1 MHSFARIFKY
11 VKPQWRRV
19 TVIIFAVFVIAI
31 LFAGSF
37 ATIIP
42 LLKVMM
48 GQEGLHGWANR
59 KICDWRY
66 DVEFYV
72 PELADFTDS
81 NNPDLANYL
90 LITNVGDKG
99 KAIQSGLEI
108 QDQIIG
114 VGELVPNSEIPI
126 NRALLLRELA
136 NLPDE
141 AELDL
146 LIRKMDSSTEKL
158 TLNTGKNKWYKN
170 AAASAARFT
179 ISFVPQSNSKGD
191 KEKAIA
197 LIIVFMGFVT
207 IGRCFAR
214 YVQQYM
220 SNKVMEVS
228 VAGLRKDAFEHVV
241 DMPVGFFSQK
251 GTSDTTSRLIGDING
266 TGTGVK
272 ILLGKAIRE
281 PMKAIACLVVAMI
294 ISWQLVL
301 IFFLCAPFT
310 IGLGAVLGR
319 RMKKF
324 TKKSLISN
332 ALMLG
337 KLEGVI
343 GALRVVKVYNRQSD
357 EVESYHD
364 INQTYLKRVLR
375 VAKVNAST
383 NPIMEVIGMIAG
395 SAALLVGVHWISR
408 GHMDE
413 PSFFGLL
420 ILLGTAAESIRKSS
434 DVWNKI
440 QAANAAAERVFA
452 VIDEPIEQEAPDAK
466 ALVPLKNEIEF
477 KDIVFSYPGSKKPIL
492 KGLNLKV
499 KAGHNIAVV
508 GSNGSG
514 KTTLINLLPRFYNTD
529 SGKIMIDGQ
538 DIRKA
543 TLKSLR
549 NQIGMVTQNVTTFN
563 DTIAMNIAYGRP
575 DATKEEIIGAA
586 KRAYA
591 HEFIDPLPDGYDTVI
606 GEHGAGL
613 SGGQL
618 QRIVIARAILKDPAI
633 LIFDEAT
640 SQVDANSESKIHK
653 AIEEIMKDRTTFLIA
668 HRFSTV
674 VSADVIVVMDNG
686 RIIAQGQHEELIESC
701 ILYQSLYETQLI
713 APEKDD

>member
-11 VKPQWRRV
+11 VKPQWPRV
-19 TVIIFAVFVIAI
+19 VVVVLAVIVIAV

-37 ATIIP
+37 ANVIP

-66 DVEFYV
+66 EVKFYV
-72 PELADFTDS
+72 PESSDFADS
-81 NNPDLANYL
+81 NNLDIANYL
-90 LITNVGDKG
+90 LITNVDDKG
-99 KAIQSGLEI
+99 KAKQSNLQI

-114 VGELVPNSEIPI
+114 VNKLMPDGEKHI
-126 NRALLLRELA
+126 NRFLLLKELA
-136 NLPDE
+136 NAPQQATITLQV
-141 AELDL
+141 
-146 LIRKMDSSTEKL
+146 RKANNSIENL
-158 TLNTGKNKWYKN
+158 TLSTGKNPWHIG
-170 AAASAARFT
+170 SAIDTARWA
-179 ISFVPQSNSKGD
+179 ISFVPESNSKKG

-197 LIIVFMGFVT
+197 FIIIFMGFVT
-207 IGRCFAR
+207 IGRCLAR
-214 YVQQYM
+214 FVQQYM
-220 SNKVMEVS
+220 SNKIMEVS

-272 ILLGKAIRE
+272 ILLGKALRE
-281 PMKAIACLVVAMI
+281 PMKAIACLVAAMI

-310 IGLGAVLGR
+310 IGLGVVLGR

-343 GALRVVKVYNRQSD
+343 QALRVVKVYNRQND

-364 INQTYLKRVLR
+364 INKTYLKRALR

-383 NPIMEVIGMIAG
+383 NPIMEVIGMLAG
-395 SAALLVGVHWISR
+395 SAALLVGVHWITK
-408 GHMDE
+408 GNMDA

-420 ILLGTAAESIRKSS
+420 IFLGTAAESIRKSS

-452 VIDEPIEQEAPDAK
+452 VIDEPVEKENPDAK
-466 ALVPLKNEIEF
+466 ELVPLKNEIEF
-477 KDIVFSYPGSKKPIL
+477 KDVVFTYPGSKKPVL
-492 KGLNLKV
+492 KGVNLKV

-529 SGKIMIDGQ
+529 SGKILIDGQ
-538 DIRKA
+538 DISKA

-549 NQIGMVTQNVTTFN
+549 NQIGMVTQNVVTFN
-563 DTIAMNIAYGRP
+563 DTIAMNIAYGKP
-575 DATKEEIIGAA
+575 DASRKEIIDAA

-591 HEFIDPLPDGYDTVI
+591 HEFIEPLPNGYDTII

-618 QRIVIARAILKDPAI
+618 QRVVIARAILKNPAI

-653 AIEEIMKDRTTFLIA
+653 AIEQIMKNRTTFLIA

-674 VSADVIVVMDNG
+674 VSADVIVVMDDG
-686 RIIAQGQHEELIESC
+686 KIVAQGQHEELIQSC
-701 ILYQSLYETQLI
+701 LLYQSLYETQLI
-713 APEKDD
+713 APEKDS

>member
-1 MHSFARIFKY
+1 MHSFARIIKY
-11 VKPQWRRV
+11 VKPQWPRV
-19 TVIIFAVFVIAI
+19 VVVVLAVIVIAV

-37 ATIIP
+37 ATVIP

-66 DVEFYV
+66 EVKFYV
-72 PELADFTDS
+72 PESSDFADS
-81 NNPDLANYL
+81 NNLDIANYL
-90 LITNVGDKG
+90 LITNVDDKG
-99 KAIQSGLEI
+99 KAKQSNLQI

-114 VGELVPNSEIPI
+114 VNKLMPDGEKHI
-126 NRALLLRELA
+126 NRFLLLKELA
-136 NLPDE
+136 NAPQQATITLQV
-141 AELDL
+141 
-146 LIRKMDSSTEKL
+146 RKANNSIENL
-158 TLNTGKNKWYKN
+158 TLSTGKNPWHIG
-170 AAASAARFT
+170 SAIDTARWA
-179 ISFVPQSNSKGD
+179 ISFVPESNSKKG

-197 LIIVFMGFVT
+197 FIIIFMGFVT
-207 IGRCFAR
+207 IGRCLAR
-214 YVQQYM
+214 FVQQYM
-220 SNKVMEVS
+220 SNKIMEVS

-272 ILLGKAIRE
+272 ILLGKALRE
-281 PMKAIACLVVAMI
+281 PMKAIACLVAAMI

-310 IGLGAVLGR
+310 IGLGVVLGR

-343 GALRVVKVYNRQSD
+343 QALRVVKVYNRQND

-364 INQTYLKRVLR
+364 INKTYLKRALR

-383 NPIMEVIGMIAG
+383 NPIMEVIGMLAG
-395 SAALLVGVHWISR
+395 SAALLVGVHWITK
-408 GHMDE
+408 GNMDA

-420 ILLGTAAESIRKSS
+420 IFLGTAAESIRKSS

-452 VIDEPIEQEAPDAK
+452 VIDEPVEKENPDAK
-466 ALVPLKNEIEF
+466 ELVPLKNEIEF
-477 KDIVFSYPGSKKPIL
+477 KDVVFTYPGSKKPVL
-492 KGLNLKV
+492 KGVNLKV

-529 SGKIMIDGQ
+529 SGKILIDGQ
-538 DIRKA
+538 DISKA

-549 NQIGMVTQNVTTFN
+549 NQIGMVTQNVVTFN
-563 DTIAMNIAYGRP
+563 DTIAMNIAYGKP
-575 DATKEEIIGAA
+575 DASRKEIIDAA

-591 HEFIDPLPDGYDTVI
+591 HEFIEPLPNGYDTII

-618 QRIVIARAILKDPAI
+618 QRVVIARAILKNPAI

-653 AIEEIMKDRTTFLIA
+653 AIEQIMKNRTTFLIA

-674 VSADVIVVMDNG
+674 VSADVIVVMDDG
-686 RIIAQGQHEELIESC
+686 KIVAQGQHEELIQSC
-701 ILYQSLYETQLI
+701 LLYQSLYETQLI
-713 APEKDD
+713 APEKDS

>member
-11 VKPQWRRV
+11 VKPQWHRV
-19 TVIIFAVFVIAI
+19 VVVVLAVIVIAV

-37 ATIIP
+37 ATIGP

-66 DVEFYV
+66 EVKFYV

-81 NNPDLANYL
+81 NNSDIANYL
-90 LITNVGDKG
+90 LVTNVDDKG
-99 KAIQSGLEI
+99 KAKQSNLQI

-114 VGELVPNSEIPI
+114 VGRLMPDGKKHIK
-126 NRALLLRELA
+126 RFLLLRELA
-136 NLPDE
+136 NTSQQ
-141 AELDL
+141 AELTL
-146 LIRKMDSSTEKL
+146 LVRKMDRSTEKL
-158 TLNTGKNKWYKN
+158 TLNTGKDSWYVN
-170 AAASAARFT
+170 GVAGIARWA
-179 ISFVPQSNSKGD
+179 ISFVPQSNTRKNQD
-191 KEKAIA
+191 KAIMC
-197 LIIVFMGFVT
+197 IIIFMSFITV
-207 IGRCFAR
+207 GRCLAR
-214 YVQQYM
+214 FVQQYM
-220 SNKVMEVS
+220 SKKIMEVS

-241 DMPVGFFSQK
+241 DMPVGFFAQK
-251 GTSDTTSRLIGDING
+251 GTSDTTSRLIGDINR

-272 ILLGKAIRE
+272 ILLGKALRE
-281 PMKAIACLVVAMI
+281 PMKAIACLVAAMV

-310 IGLGAVLGR
+310 IGLGVVLGR

-343 GALRVVKVYNRQSD
+343 QALRVVKVYNRQND
-357 EVESYHD
+357 EVESYQN
-364 INQTYLKRVLR
+364 INKTYLKRALS
-375 VAKVNAST
+375 VAKIDSST
-383 NPIMEVIGMIAG
+383 GPIMEVIGMIAG

-408 GHMDE
+408 GYMDE
-413 PSFFGLL
+413 ASFFVLL
-420 ILLGTAAESIRKSS
+420 ILLGTAAESIRKAS

-452 VIDEPIEQEAPDAK
+452 VIDESVEQENPDAK
-466 ALVPLKNEIEF
+466 ELVPLKNEIEF
-477 KDIVFSYPGSKKPIL
+477 RDIVFTYPGSKKPVL
-492 KGLNLKV
+492 KGVNLKV

-514 KTTLINLLPRFYNTD
+514 KTTMINLLPRFYNTD
-529 SGKIMIDGQ
+529 SGKVLIDGQ
-538 DIRKA
+538 DISKA

-549 NQIGMVTQNVTTFN
+549 NQISMVTQNVVTFN
-563 DTIAMNIAYGRP
+563 DTIAMNIAYGKP
-575 DATKEEIIGAA
+575 DASRKEIIDAA

-591 HEFIDPLPDGYDTVI
+591 HEFIEPLPNGYDTII

-618 QRIVIARAILKDPAI
+618 QRVVIARAILKNPAI

-653 AIEEIMKDRTTFLIA
+653 AIEQIMKNRTTFLIA

-674 VSADVIVVMDNG
+674 VSADVIVVMDDG
-686 RIIAQGQHEELIESC
+686 KIVAQGQHEELIKSC
-701 ILYQSLYETQLI
+701 LLYQSLYETQLI
-713 APEKDD
+713 APEKDS

>member
-11 VKPQWRRV
+11 VKPQWPRV
-19 TVIIFAVFVIAI
+19 VVVVLAVIVIAV

-37 ATIIP
+37 ATVIP

-66 DVEFYV
+66 EVKFYV
-72 PELADFTDS
+72 PESSDFADS
-81 NNPDLANYL
+81 NNLDIANYL
-90 LITNVGDKG
+90 LITNVDDKG
-99 KAIQSGLEI
+99 KAKQSNLQI

-114 VGELVPNSEIPI
+114 VNKLMPDGEKHI
-126 NRALLLRELA
+126 NRFLLLKELA
-136 NLPDE
+136 NAPQQATITLQV
-141 AELDL
+141 
-146 LIRKMDSSTEKL
+146 RKANNSIENL
-158 TLNTGKNKWYKN
+158 TLSTGKNPWHIG
-170 AAASAARFT
+170 SAIDTARWA
-179 ISFVPQSNSKGD
+179 ISFVPESNSKKG

-197 LIIVFMGFVT
+197 FIIIFMGFVT
-207 IGRCFAR
+207 IGRCLAR
-214 YVQQYM
+214 FVQQYM
-220 SNKVMEVS
+220 SNKIMEVS

-272 ILLGKAIRE
+272 ILLGKALRE
-281 PMKAIACLVVAMI
+281 PMKAIACLVAAMI

-310 IGLGAVLGR
+310 IGLGVVLGR

-343 GALRVVKVYNRQSD
+343 QALRVVKVYNRQND

-364 INQTYLKRVLR
+364 INKTYLKRALR

-383 NPIMEVIGMIAG
+383 NPIMEVIGMLAG
-395 SAALLVGVHWISR
+395 SAALLVGVHWITK
-408 GHMDE
+408 GNMDA

-420 ILLGTAAESIRKSS
+420 IFLGTAAESIRKSS

-452 VIDEPIEQEAPDAK
+452 VIDEPVEKENPDAK
-466 ALVPLKNEIEF
+466 ELVPLKNEIEF
-477 KDIVFSYPGSKKPIL
+477 KDVVFTYPGSKKPVL
-492 KGLNLKV
+492 KGVNLKV

-529 SGKIMIDGQ
+529 SGKILIDGQ
-538 DIRKA
+538 DISKA

-549 NQIGMVTQNVTTFN
+549 NQIGMVTQNVVTFN
-563 DTIAMNIAYGRP
+563 DTIAMNIAYGKP
-575 DATKEEIIGAA
+575 DASRKEIIDAA

-591 HEFIDPLPDGYDTVI
+591 HEFIEPLPNGYDTII

-618 QRIVIARAILKDPAI
+618 QRVVIARAILKNPAI

-653 AIEEIMKDRTTFLIA
+653 AIEQIMKNRTTFLIA

-674 VSADVIVVMDNG
+674 VSADVIVVMDDG
-686 RIIAQGQHEELIESC
+686 KIVAQGQHEELIQSC
-701 ILYQSLYETQLI
+701 LLYQSLYETQLI
-713 APEKDD
+713 APEKDS